1 LPIIC
6 FFGPDGSGKTSLAR
20 ELASTLSKKGCRVRI
35 SWMRGTHTLA
45 FILSRVLREFDTF
58 KRCNSR
64 MISIPTKMA
73 LAWRFIELISLMPVL
88 LVRFIIPNLLGFW
101 IVGERYIPDFVVW
114 VAIIINDD
122 NYMSRPE
129 SKILLC
135 LARKTAVNIYVTAD
149 VNKLNERSSEDT
161 SFLTSQQRF
170 YRILAETLKAYEV
183 NTTHRSVERS
193 FQEVDSFIRLKQK
206 I

>member
-1 LPIIC
+1 MPIIY

-20 ELASTLSKKGCRVRI
+20 KLASTLSKKGYRVRI

-45 FILSRVLREFDTF
+45 FILSRILCMFDTF
-58 KRCNSR
+58 RGCNSR
-64 MISIPTKMA
+64 MISIPAKMA
-73 LAWRFIELISLMPVL
+73 LVWRFIEFISLMPVL
-88 LVRFIIPNLLGFW
+88 LVRFVIPNLLGFW

-135 LARKTAVNIYVTAD
+135 LARKAAVNIYVTAD

-170 YRILAETLKAYEV
+170 YRVLAETLKAYEV

-193 FQEVDSFIRLKQK
+193 FQEVDSFIRSKQK
-206 I
+206 S